1 MDYNIYTILNS
12 KSLLSPRVYW
22 TLCIRLEGHTDE
34 VHAVEVKGALLVS
47 GGSDK

>member
-1 MDYNIYTILNS
+1 MYTILNS
-12 KSLLSPRVYW
+12 KSLLSPVFIG